1 MTVCGRFVSSSKPD
15 ELARYFAA
23 ELEPG
28 VELAANYNV
37 APTSEVY
44 VVVEEDHHRVLEAFR
59 WGLVPPWAEDLRV
72 GARMINARL
81 ETVATRNAF
90 RQAFRR
96 RRCIV
101 PADGFYEWTAVPGQ
115 TRKQPWYIHRPDG
128 EPYAFAGLWERWR
141 PAGTDGP
148 WVLSCSVITGAAN
161 PLMARVHDRMPVV
174 LPPDVWSAWLDPDLQ
189 DADAVASMLRPTPA
203 ELVAFHPVSLEVNTV
218 RNRGAHLIDEVAL
231 GEGSPD
237 LRTEAAGQDPTGR
250 GPAT

>member
-1 MTVCGRFVSSSKPD
+1 MSSSKPED
-15 ELARYFAA
+15 LAQYFAA
-23 ELEPG
+23 AHESG

-44 VVVEEDHHRVLEAFR
+44 VVVEHHHNRLLEALR
-59 WGLVPPWAEDLRV
+59 WGLVPPWADNLRA

-81 ETVATRNAF
+81 ETVATRNAY

-101 PADGFYEWTAVPGQ
+101 PADGFYEWTKVPGR

-141 PAGTDGP
+141 EPGTDGP
-148 WVLSCSVITGAAN
+148 WVLSCTVITGAAN

-174 LPPDVWSAWLDPDLQ
+174 LAPDVWEAWLDPDLQ
-189 DADAVASMLRPTPA
+189 DADAVAAMLGPTPA

-231 GEGSPD
+231 GDGSPD
-237 LRTEAAGQDPTGR
+237 LRSDASDRPTTGNH
-250 GPAT
+250 ASS